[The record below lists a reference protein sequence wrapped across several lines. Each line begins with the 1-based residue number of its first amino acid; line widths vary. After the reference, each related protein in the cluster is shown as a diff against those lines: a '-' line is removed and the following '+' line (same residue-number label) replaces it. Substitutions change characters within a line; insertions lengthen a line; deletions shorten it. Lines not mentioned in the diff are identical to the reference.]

1 MLFFIKL
8 CYQDNWG
15 LSFIVPGI
23 IMSALGVLMFFILVP
38 TPAQAGF
45 VDEEVRGKKLIGIAS
60 KEQGQEK
67 KEVEEE
73 KKEEEKAV
81 GLLQAARIPG
91 VMEFS
96 LW

>member
-45 VDEEVRGKKLIGIAS
+45 VDEEVREKNLLELLRRSKDKK
-60 KEQGQEK
+60 KRKWK
-67 KEVEEE
+67 KKR
-73 KKEEEKAV
+73 KKKK
-81 GLLQAARIPG
+81 RR
-91 VMEFS
+91 
-96 LW
+96 